1 MEGFF
6 FFFNSILKTRQEV
19 VLSSQMPHLFLF
31 AGVSKPVCA
40 AELWQAICVGIISVW
55 SCVFAKA
62 CRCLCF
68 TVQLLKAAWIL
79 TSCSGE
85 KESMKKCSPWL
96 VLPPVGRWAG
106 RLSVTWEFHFWAILE
121 IQRRSVGAR
130 SCYFGEGSWCH
141 LGVATP
147 AGAQPEVSSAPA
159 WLNRGRGSDG
169 PQPQRFL
176 LSGKPLEEELL
187 LGDHSRVQKQS
198 VKCCVSGKW
207 KIHLILVYCWKIR
220 VLWLWDLWRYWSMWI
235 GQFIFTSILLGSL
248 QTQWDLAVP
257 KYVWI
262 TFSPQA

>member
-1 MEGFF
+1 
-6 FFFNSILKTRQEV
+6 
-19 VLSSQMPHLFLF
+19 MPHLFLF

-40 AELWQAICVGIISVW
+40 AEQWQAICVGIISVW

-68 TVQLLKAAWIL
+68 TVQLFKAAWIL

-85 KESMKKCSPWL
+85 KESMKRCSPWL

-106 RLSVTWEFHFWAILE
+106 RLSHGNSISEPSW
-121 IQRRSVGAR
+121 RSKGTVWVPGAATLVR
-130 SCYFGEGSWCH
+130 VSWCH

-159 WLNRGRGSDG
+159 WLNRGSGSDG

-176 LSGKPLEEELL
+176 LPGEPLEEELL

-198 VKCCVSGKW
+198 VKCCVSGK
-207 KIHLILVYCWKIR
+207 
-220 VLWLWDLWRYWSMWI
+220 
-235 GQFIFTSILLGSL
+235 
-248 QTQWDLAVP
+248 
-257 KYVWI
+257 
-262 TFSPQA
+262 